1 MLDKLRQRIADFLDA
16 RQTAVLCAWGW
27 KRPWALP
34 VQYRCRG
41 LEIEC
46 LLPRWADLL
55 SLLAEDSRLLLVVTD
70 DQSNSARWLEVQ
82 GTAQRVASPV
92 WGDWMLPAAARPQ
105 PENRYAVTRITP
117 RRLDLI
123 DESQGWGFRET
134 LEL

>member
-1 MLDKLRQRIADFLDA
+1 MLDELRHHIARYLDA
-16 RQTAVLCAWGW
+16 RQTAVLSAWGW
-27 KRPWALP
+27 QHPWALP
-34 VQYRCRG
+34 VQYRRRG

-70 DQSNSARWLEVQ
+70 DQSDSTRWLEVQ
-82 GTAQRVASPV
+82 GTAQRVATPV
-92 WGDWMLPAAARPQ
+92 WGDWTLPAAARPQ
-105 PENRYAVTRITP
+105 PENRYAVIRITP

-123 DESQGWGFRET
+123 DDSQGWGFRET